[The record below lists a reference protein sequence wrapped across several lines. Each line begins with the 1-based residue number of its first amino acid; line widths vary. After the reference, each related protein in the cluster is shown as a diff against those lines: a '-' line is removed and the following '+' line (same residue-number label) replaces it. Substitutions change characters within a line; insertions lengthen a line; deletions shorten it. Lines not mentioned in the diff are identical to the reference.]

1 MFVSVKLFLILPNQH
16 KTKGMVEMR
25 RMLQE
30 KRWYD
35 ILEAEEVVKRI
46 LVMDAVRNL
55 IGKWGEGIGA

>member
-1 MFVSVKLFLILPNQH
+1 M
-16 KTKGMVEMR
+16 KGMVGMR

-46 LVMDAVRNL
+46 LVMDAVKNL
-55 IGKWGEGIGA
+55 IGKWDEGIGA

>member
-1 MFVSVKLFLILPNQH
+1 MATKM
-16 KTKGMVEMR
+16 KGMVEMR

-46 LVMDAVRNL
+46 WNRIQSLPMHLTISFLADNR
-55 IGKWGEGIGA
+55 

>member
-1 MFVSVKLFLILPNQH
+1 M
-16 KTKGMVEMR
+16 KGMVGMR
-25 RMLQE
+25 RLLQE

-46 LVMDAVRNL
+46 LVMEEVEHF

>member
-1 MFVSVKLFLILPNQH
+1 MCRTWPGMATKM
-16 KTKGMVEMR
+16 KGMVEMR

-46 LVMDAVRNL
+46 WNRIQSLPMHLTISFLADNR
-55 IGKWGEGIGA
+55 